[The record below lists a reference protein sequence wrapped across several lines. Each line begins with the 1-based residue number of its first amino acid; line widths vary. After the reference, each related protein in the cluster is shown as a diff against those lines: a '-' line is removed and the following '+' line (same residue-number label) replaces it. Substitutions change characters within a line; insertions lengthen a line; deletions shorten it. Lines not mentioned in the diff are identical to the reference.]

1 MSDREYRRAEV
12 LARVLKRDLKLVDA
26 AVLLDVSY
34 RQSQR
39 LLQRMRERGRKGLV
53 HGNLGK
59 PSNHSHPRTERAR
72 VLAMVATH
80 YGGAV
85 AGRGQRFGPTLCA
98 EHLFTDHGVL
108 VGVPTLR
115 RWMLAAR
122 LWSRVRKTKKRFTR
136 RDRREHLGELVQLD
150 GSFHDWFEGRG
161 PEGCLIT
168 MIDDATGKALG
179 RINKEETTWD
189 AARVLRCWITAYG
202 VPKAL
207 YVDAKSVFVRG
218 GTVNELAAGI
228 APVTQFGRMCQ
239 KLDIQLIVARTPQA
253 KGRIERNHGTNQD
266 RLIKKLRLKG
276 ISDYATA
283 NAYLETAY
291 FPEHDARFAVA
302 PQQSE
307 DFHTRLNPRLDLAH
321 VFCLEETRV
330 VGNDWV
336 VRYDNHALQILVT
349 NRARRFTGPKGRVR
363 VRETE
368 EGEILLVARSP
379 GGEEQILE
387 WTSATVRQS
396 GARRVVKPAAP
407 VQRPSVVPAGY
418 TRSGKPLSA
427 KQMAVREKWRRE
439 DHSAIQAHLAR
450 RKAQESATIPSPQT

>member
-12 LARVLKRDLKLVDA
+12 LARVLKSELSLVDA
-26 AVLLDVSY
+26 AGLLDMSY
-34 RQSQR
+34 RQAQR
-39 LLQRMRERGRKGLV
+39 LVQRMRDRGRKGLI

-59 PSNHSHPRTERAR
+59 PSNRSHPRKARAR
-72 VLAMVATH
+72 VLALVAKH

-85 AGRGQRFGPTLCA
+85 EGRGQRFGPTLCA

-115 RWMLAAR
+115 RWMLAAN
-122 LWSRVRKTKKRFTR
+122 LWSRVRKTKKPFKR

-161 PEGCLIT
+161 PAGCLLT

-179 RINKEETTWD
+179 RMNKEETTWD
-189 AARVLRCWITAYG
+189 AARVLRAWITAYG

-239 KLDIQLIVARTPQA
+239 KLGIQVIVARTPQA
-253 KGRIERNHGTNQD
+253 KGRIERNHSTNQD
-266 RLIKKLRLKG
+266 RLIKKLRLQG
-276 ISDYATA
+276 ISDYETA
-283 NAYLETAY
+283 NAYLATAY
-291 FPEHDARFAVA
+291 FPAHDARFAVA
-302 PQQSE
+302 PQKPE
-307 DFHTRLNPRLDLAH
+307 DFHTRLNPQLDLAH

-336 VRYDNHALQILVT
+336 IRYDNRALQILVT
-349 NRARRFTGPKGRVR
+349 PRAQRCTGPKGKVL

-368 EGEILLVARSP
+368 AGEILLMARSP
-379 GGEEQILE
+379 KGEEQRLE
-387 WTSATVRQS
+387 WTPATRSQS
-396 GARRVVKPAAP
+396 GAPRFVQPAAP
-407 VQRPSVVPAGY
+407 VHRPSVVPAGY

-439 DHSAIQAHLAR
+439 DHPAIQAHLAR
-450 RKAQESATIPSPQT
+450 RKAQESAPIPSPHT